1 LLHPNSG
8 WGRFF
13 LELPLLFVLELPLL
27 FDLPPPSLPF
37 RDLMVLPVLKTL
49 PESIPVMVLSGCTH
63 FPQSVM
69 PLFIFEPRYRQMLA
83 HALEKD
89 RLFCV
94 ANRLPNLESQ
104 PWDDEDSR
112 RISPVFTVGL
122 VRACVQNEDGTS
134 RLMLLGL
141 QRVKLVKWVQ
151 EAPFRIAKV
160 EPLETDVNAACA
172 EKASALR
179 NLVESKLGDP
189 ELMAD
194 FVAANFIRDGEV
206 RQTVLESAD
215 LETRLSCLT
224 RCLGD

>member
-1 LLHPNSG
+1 
-8 WGRFF
+8 
-13 LELPLLFVLELPLL
+13 
-27 FDLPPPSLPF
+27 
-37 RDLMVLPVLKTL
+37 MVLPVLKTL

-104 PWDDEDSR
+104 PWDDDDSR

-172 EKASALR
+172 AKASALR
-179 NLVESKLGDP
+179 NLVESKLGELHPGCPEKMTSLLRQLQDP